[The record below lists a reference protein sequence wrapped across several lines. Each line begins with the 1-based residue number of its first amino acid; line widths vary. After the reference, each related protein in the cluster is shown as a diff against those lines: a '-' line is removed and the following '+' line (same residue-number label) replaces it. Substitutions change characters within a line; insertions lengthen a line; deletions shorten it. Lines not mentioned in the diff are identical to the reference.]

1 MMSQLVR
8 PSINK
13 THRVPPRMTDRA
25 RTLRRDATFPE
36 RLLWR
41 YLRDRQVSQTKFR
54 RQEVVGPYVT
64 DFLCE
69 EHKLVV
75 ELDGHSH
82 DTTAVED
89 SERELFLTAQG
100 FRVIRFMN
108 DDVLRNIRGVVQSI
122 ADAIEAIREGKE

>member
-1 MMSQLVR
+1 MPDMQR
-8 PSINK
+8 PQK
-13 THRVPPRMTDRA
+13 THRVSPKMTDCA
-25 RTLRRDATFPE
+25 RTLRRDSTFPE
-36 RLLWR
+36 RLLWS

-82 DTTAVED
+82 DTTAVKD

-108 DDVLRNIRGVVQSI
+108 DDVLRDVRGVVQAI
-122 ADAIEAIREGKE
+122 GDAINAIREGKV

>member
-1 MMSQLVR
+1 
-8 PSINK
+8 
-13 THRVPPRMTDRA
+13 MTTRA

-41 YLRDRQVSQTKFR
+41 YLRDRQVSHTKFR
-54 RQEVVGPYVT
+54 RQEVIGPYVT

-69 EHKLVV
+69 EHKMVV

-82 DTTAVED
+82 DTTGIED
-89 SERELFLTAQG
+89 LEREQFLTAQG

-108 DDVLRNIRGVVQSI
+108 DDVLRDVKGVVQAI
-122 ADAIEAIREGKE
+122 ADAIDTIREGKL

>member
-1 MMSQLVR
+1 MMQHVGR
-8 PSINK
+8 SIDK
-13 THRVPPRMTDRA
+13 THRVPPGMTDRA

-54 RQEVVGPYVT
+54 RQEVLGPYVT

-82 DTTAVED
+82 DTTALED
-89 SERELFLTAQG
+89 LEREQFLTAQG
-100 FRVIRFMN
+100 FRVIRFRN
-108 DDVLRNIRGVVQSI
+108 DDVLRNVDGVVQAI
-122 ADAIEAIREGKE
+122 ADAIEAIRDGKM